1 MISKSLRGLCVLFAF
16 SIIYSANTN
25 AQFKTTTFNDNL
37 VKENSIVVKFDDTMI
52 TTKHKAVS
60 PKRLAAD
67 VRTQFNASIGR
78 TLENGTEEWIINHDM
93 NTVLNELNRIPG
105 VRAFPNYVFYRD
117 GLKVTELDFSDQI
130 TLTTESENL
139 FPELLTMYGDE
150 IIINGDFGTGD
161 LSNWQTF
168 VADWVGVT
176 ADFAVE
182 NGIAQVDSIAG
193 GLDGTMWYIQLNQA
207 LSDAQLDQLN
217 VGARYELS
225 FDAFTDSA
233 FKEISVVLGQ
243 NGGDFFSVV
252 YENMTINR
260 DTTNYTILFNLTEKW
275 DNSTTGMKLGFE
287 GGLSDASMFIDNV
300 SLRQANSP
308 ASALPGPG
316 VADSM
321 VVSIFSDDYIDVAV
335 DTYRTPWSSGFTK
348 FSIDSV
354 DNNKFIT
361 YDSLDFVG
369 IEMTS
374 TPLDISEMTH
384 VYFNVWTPNTDVMR
398 IKLVDFGDD
407 GTFGGGDDSEHE
419 VTFENYPK
427 SQWLT
432 ANIPLYVFEG
442 LNGDENI
449 AQIIF
454 SAAPVNESTLHIDN
468 LLFWDDGSLTS
479 DPLLSLQYGLNNDGS
494 FNPGYSVVGADIEA
508 FSAWEFTTGSDDV
521 VMVVYDDGVDFSHPD
536 LYDNRWVN
544 PGEDLN
550 GDGIITDADYNGID
564 DDGNGYP
571 DDFWGW
577 SSVYDDNRFLN
588 SGSFHGTHVAGILG
602 AQGDNGIGVTGV
614 AQDVKIINVMIFNE
628 FGGTDAISIMAGYQ
642 YISNLL
648 DAGVDITG
656 INQSWGGGGYLDLES
671 DQQFISVMTDYAL
684 DHAEHA
690 ALWVVSAGNSASNRD
705 ELPFYSYP
713 NNIQSPNLIT
723 VASTDDADNLSG
735 FSDYGVFTVDV
746 AAPGSSILSTLPPS
760 TTGVEYGYLS
770 GTSMASPHV
779 SGILALAKAMYPNE
793 DGFDLMTRVLAG
805 NESVANL
812 DGETGAG
819 GRVNAIGAI
828 EGGTEPIS
836 TGNTTQ
842 FHRTFVDG
850 DALENTGLVN
860 NTGGTLTVTG
870 MTLSGPD
877 AENFYIITEEL
888 PTLLDGEA
896 FGISVGFDN
905 AGEDGDLT
913 ATLEVYTDAGAV
925 NLSLIGHEQG
935 FAYLAIDNSYEDFG
949 SVPYGE
955 ELSTTFNI
963 LNIGNSMMD
972 YNIGQALY
980 WYDLEWSQF
989 IDSKTTYK
997 AGKAPFKEVRE
1008 INHMDFFD
1016 DLTAKVMLDRGDR
1029 TLPKIQYVPGS
1040 HRESDHLAG
1049 AEEVWFDDLNDADET
1064 MANWDL
1070 QSYGENEAYF
1080 NLVDISDTEG
1090 DTNNVFLFGDFELAY
1105 PNLAIPVAIT
1115 PSFDFS
1121 LLETGRTPS
1130 YLVFDVEAELEDGY
1144 DYFYI
1149 NAISNGSRL
1158 ATIAGTFNGTIINYG
1173 GYYRAYV
1180 DISMFAGLDDLEFWF
1195 IGNTDYDYA
1204 GGFGVLFDNVSVI
1217 VDDAP
1222 FFTSINSG
1230 ELAPGESEE
1239 VEIIVRTELIPAGD
1253 WVLYTDVY
1261 ANGFISYYGNG
1272 GDYASH
1278 LTEFSARN
1286 VALEIDPTEQWLGE
1300 VSSEE
1305 ATNFSFDASNV
1316 GTVGVDYFAD
1326 IFIAYNQP
1334 VDFMNQDLS
1343 SGKEAALERFEASN
1357 KGPKES
1363 IDLVEHRNLVLD
1375 NLYRREGVSSNSAQI
1390 SNIPRMSPSR
1400 EDLDIYFEDFETGEL
1415 NEGWDIF
1422 DFSFGLGHVWDV
1434 QRWGTVDNPDYF
1446 LNLGYWNENGWYIYD
1461 NTHTLAFSESFDLSI
1476 IPSSDMAVMELSYSF
1491 LLEPGY
1497 DFGSVWI
1504 GFEDENG
1511 VQLFYVGSSEDIF
1524 WNNGYIYRMGFD
1536 ITEYT
1541 EFDNVFLAFLVET
1554 DQSVQSA
1561 FAGFDDL
1568 DVYSSES
1575 LAYFENSI
1583 GNIDTTETETMNATI
1598 NTQWLWPGDYIA
1610 ISVLDYY
1617 GSNEELFVSRSAE
1630 QFTYFE
1636 IPNQNPVAEDDY
1648 FASMVDEVIP
1658 FYEILDAMLLND
1670 YDPEGAGLYLYDLE
1684 DPLHGDVKYTFDG
1697 PVYVA
1702 PESGG
1707 KVDMMRYVITD
1718 GQKMDTATVFISIGE
1733 TPHFPVGADKQFVF
1747 LEDEEI
1753 SMSTMGMAAG
1763 VGFWEDLFVW
1773 AQPHHTDLIIG
1784 HDADNHSITF
1794 TAAENAFGQYT
1805 ATLYVGFESE
1815 VWDSMEVSL
1824 VVVPVN
1830 DAPVADFSTN
1840 IEGSVVTFTNLSN
1853 DALDKEAGGIIGYE
1867 WDFGDGTT
1875 SSEKDPSYDYGKI
1888 GDFGISLTVTDN
1900 DGVSTTYSET
1910 ITILNVSNEVN
1921 AGIPTEF
1928 AIQQNYPNPFN
1939 PSTNINYSLPEASRV
1954 TIIVYDLLG
1963 QKVAE
1968 LVNTE
1973 KSAGYH
1979 TIAFDASA
1987 LSSGVYIYQ
1996 IKAGAYTKTKKMML
2010 IK

>member
-52 TTKHKAVS
+52 TAKHKAVS

-67 VRTQFNASIGR
+67 VRTHFNASIGR
-78 TLENGTEEWIINHDM
+78 ILENGTEEWIINHDM
-93 NTVLNELNRIPG
+93 NTVLSELNRIPG

-117 GLKVTELDFSDQI
+117 DLKVTELDFSDQI
-130 TLTTESENL
+130 TLTTEGENL
-139 FPELLTMYGDE
+139 FPELQTMYGDE
-150 IIINGDFGTGD
+150 IIINGDFGTGLDFWEIYLDSAVSATIDPSDSSVSVTDISGINEIDPWWIQVNQVLNDEQIND
-161 LSNWQTF
+161 L
-168 VADWVGVT
+168 ALG
-176 ADFAVE
+176 
-182 NGIAQVDSIAG
+182 GI
-193 GLDGTMWYIQLNQA
+193 
-207 LSDAQLDQLN
+207 
-217 VGARYELS
+217 YELK
-225 FDAFTDSA
+225 FDAMTDSA
-233 FKEISVVLGQ
+233 TKNINVFFGHD
-243 NGGDFFSVV
+243 GGN
-252 YENMTINR
+252 YENFASQQLITNQL
-260 DTTNYTILFNLTEKW
+260 TTYTQYIQIYQIWENI
-275 DNSTTGMKLGFE
+275 DSGMKLGFE
-287 GGLSDASMFIDNV
+287 IALSDASFFLDNV
-300 SLRQANSP
+300 SLRQVNSP
-308 ASALPGPG
+308 TSALPGPG

-321 VVSIFSDDYIDVAV
+321 VVSIFSDDYTDVAV

-398 IKLVDFGDD
+398 IKLVDFGED
-407 GTFGGGDDSEHE
+407 GAFGGGDDSEHE
-419 VTFENYPK
+419 VSFENYPK

-432 ANIPLYVFEG
+432 INIPLYAFEG

-602 AQGDNGIGVTGV
+602 AQGDNGMGVSGV
-614 AQDVKIINVMIFNE
+614 AQDVKIINVMIFDE
-628 FGGTDAISIMAGYQ
+628 FGSTDAISIMAGYE
-642 YISNLL
+642 YISHLL

-779 SGILALAKAMYPNE
+779 SGILALAKAMYPDEN
-793 DGFDLMTRVLAG
+793 GFDLMTRVLAG
-805 NESVANL
+805 NESVVNL
-812 DGETGAG
+812 DGVTGAG
-819 GRVNAIGAI
+819 GRVNAIGAL
-828 EGGTEPIS
+828 EGGTDPIS

-842 FHRTFVDG
+842 FHRTFVDD

-860 NTGGTLTVTG
+860 KTGGTLTVTG
-870 MTLSGPD
+870 MSLSGPD
-877 AENFYIITEEL
+877 ADNFYIITEEL

-896 FGISVGFDN
+896 FGILVGFDN
-905 AGEDGDLT
+905 AGEGGDLT
-913 ATLEVYTDAGAV
+913 ATLEVLTDAGTV
-925 NLSLIGHEQG
+925 NLSLVGHEQG
-935 FAYLAIDNSYEDFG
+935 FAYLAIDNSYENLG

-955 ELSTTFNI
+955 QLSTSFNV
-963 LNIGNSMMD
+963 LNVGNSSMF
-972 YNIGQALY
+972 YNINQIMN
-980 WYDLEWSQF
+980 WRDLEWSQF

-997 AGKAPFKEVRE
+997 AGKAPLKEVRE
-1008 INHMDFFD
+1008 KNHMDFFD

-1029 TLPKIQYVPGS
+1029 TLPKIKYVSGS

-1049 AEEVWFDDLNDADET
+1049 AEEVWFDDLNDADKT
-1064 MANWDL
+1064 MANWEL
-1070 QSYGENEAYF
+1070 QSFGDNEAYF

-1090 DTNNVFLFGDFELAY
+1090 DTNNVFLFGDFEFAY
-1105 PNLAIPVAIT
+1105 PNSAVPVAIT

-1121 LLETGRTPS
+1121 LLEAGKTPS
-1130 YLVFDVEAELEDGY
+1130 YLVFDVQAELEDGY

-1173 GYYRAYV
+1173 GYYKVFV

-1195 IGNTDYDYA
+1195 IASTDSDFA

-1222 FFTSINSG
+1222 FFTSTNSG

-1239 VEIIVRTELIPAGD
+1239 VEVIVRTELLPAGD

-1272 GDYASH
+1272 GDYARH
-1278 LTEFSARN
+1278 TTEFSARN
-1286 VALEIDPTEQWLGE
+1286 VALEIDPMEQWLGD
-1300 VSSEE
+1300 VSTVETIE
-1305 ATNFSFDASNV
+1305 FSFDAKNV
-1316 GTVGVDYFAD
+1316 GTVDVSVMPD
-1326 IFIAYNQP
+1326 IFVSYSMTENGTDASFNDKRQIVIDRIENADK
-1334 VDFMNQDLS
+1334 V
-1343 SGKEAALERFEASN
+1343 EAPTVN
-1357 KGPKES
+1357 
-1363 IDLVEHRNLVLD
+1363 LVEHRDFILNNLNQRLST
-1375 NLYRREGVSSNSAQI
+1375 VSSNKVADT
-1390 SNIPRMSPSR
+1390 PRMGPSK
-1400 EDLDIYFEDFETGEL
+1400 ESLDIYFENFEGYGGDTGL
-1415 NEGWDIF
+1415 YD
-1422 DFSFGLGHVWDV
+1422 VWDV
-1434 QRWGTVDNPDYF
+1434 VDVSSGLGSVFDLLDLGSNF
-1446 LNLGYWNENGWYIYD
+1446 LSAGDVSDNGLFIYN
-1461 NTHTLAFSESFDLSI
+1461 NTYTLAFSESFDLSTI
-1476 IPSSDMAVMELSYSF
+1476 SISDATIFELTYSY

-1497 DFGSVWI
+1497 DIGSVWI
-1504 GFEDENG
+1504 GVEKDTGPELYYLG
-1511 VQLFYVGSSEDIF
+1511 GSEDVLINDGGF
-1524 WNNGYIYRMGFD
+1524 YR
-1536 ITEYT
+1536 T
-1541 EFDNVFLAFLVET
+1541 EFDVSFLNGNENVFLAFLVET
-1554 DQSVQSA
+1554 DESMQSGWAV
-1561 FAGFDDL
+1561 FDDL
-1568 DVYSSES
+1568 DVYTSERF
-1575 LAYFENSI
+1575 AYIEPTEAM
-1583 GNIDTTETETMNATI
+1583 IDSGATETFKVSI
-1598 NTQWLWPGDYIA
+1598 NTPMLQSGSYVA
-1610 ISVLDYY
+1610 MSVLDYY
-1617 GSNEELFVSRSAE
+1617 GGSEDFFIARTAE
-1630 QFTYFE
+1630 QYTYFE
-1636 IPNQNPVAEDDY
+1636 IPNTKPVAVDDY
-1648 FASMVDEVIP
+1648 FAAMVDDVIP
-1658 FYEILDAMLLND
+1658 FNAIINSMLIND
-1670 YDPEGAGLYLYDLE
+1670 YDDDEDWIYLYDLE
-1684 DPLHGDVKYTFDG
+1684 DPMHGDIKYTFDG

-1707 KVDMMRYVITD
+1707 KVDMMRYIITD
-1718 GQKMDTATVFISIGE
+1718 GQKMDTATVYISIGD
-1733 TPHFPVGADKQFVF
+1733 TPHFPVGADKQYVF

-1763 VGFWEDLFVW
+1763 VGFWNDLFVW

-1784 HDADNHSITF
+1784 HDADNHTITF
-1794 TAAENAFGQYT
+1794 TAAENAFGQYN
-1805 ATLYVGFESE
+1805 ATLYVGFEGD
-1815 VWDSMEVSL
+1815 VLDSMEVSL

-1853 DALDKEAGGIIGYE
+1853 DALDKDAGGIIGYE

-1888 GDFGISLTVTDN
+1888 GDFSISLTATDN
-1900 DGVSTTYSET
+1900 DGVSTTFSET

-1921 AGIPTEF
+1921 SGIPTEF

-1939 PSTNINYSLPEASRV
+1939 PSTNINYSLPEVSKV